1 MEATAK
7 MKNGEA
13 CDLLE
18 RLSVE
23 EQLGLTEKE
32 MRDIMQP
39 ERYIGRCPQQVEQY
53 LAKVAPLIED
63 VEEES
68 AEIFL

>member
-1 MEATAK
+1 
-7 MKNGEA
+7 
-13 CDLLE
+13 
-18 RLSVE
+18 
-23 EQLGLTEKE
+23 
-32 MRDIMQP
+32 MQP